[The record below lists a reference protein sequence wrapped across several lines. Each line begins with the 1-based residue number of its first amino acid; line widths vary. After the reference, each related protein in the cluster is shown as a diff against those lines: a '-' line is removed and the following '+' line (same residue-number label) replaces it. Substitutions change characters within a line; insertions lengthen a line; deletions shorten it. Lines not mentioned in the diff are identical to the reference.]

1 MKLIM
6 ILQEEKIKASIKDF
20 WDMVELRLKMLQNK
34 SKEIHDLSEWTK
46 IIRIENIFRQCDKT
60 CVFINENWE
69 PSGSQ
74 FIICNQPVL
83 HQ

>member
-34 SKEIHDLSEWTK
+34 SKEKHDLPEWTK

-60 CVFINENWE
+60 CIFIMDQKDFKKIQFKLHY
-69 PSGSQ
+69 SQ
-74 FIICNQPVL
+74 
-83 HQ
+83 

>member
-34 SKEIHDLSEWTK
+34 SKEIHDLPEWTK
-46 IIRIENIFRQCDKT
+46 II
-60 CVFINENWE
+60 
-69 PSGSQ
+69 PY
-74 FIICNQPVL
+74 
-83 HQ
+83 

>member
-34 SKEIHDLSEWTK
+34 SK
-46 IIRIENIFRQCDKT
+46 
-60 CVFINENWE
+60 
-69 PSGSQ
+69 
-74 FIICNQPVL
+74 
-83 HQ
+83 